1 MSWCPKCK
9 QEFQDGIT
17 VCPTCDETL
26 VDKLDT
32 TVVMKEI
39 DFFSEEEVTKFI
51 SFLTYSNIHD
61 TSWEKDEAL

>member
-26 VDKLDT
+26 VEKLDT
-32 TVVMKEI
+32 TVVMK
-39 DFFSEEEVTKFI
+39 
-51 SFLTYSNIHD
+51 
-61 TSWEKDEAL
+61 